1 MMMQRKRPYRLG
13 KREAT
18 VAETKRRIV
27 DAAGMEYEENGIS
40 GTSMQAVARR
50 AVVAPGTVLYHFPN
64 PDDLVRA
71 VVDGWR
77 EEIRMPTPEEI
88 DGDAPTDERLRAL
101 VEAFYG
107 MYQRAG
113 WVYQIVRL
121 SEDHPVIVEATTEW
135 EVSGG
140 AIITRA
146 LGEYIGD
153 PTTVAVV
160 TTLLDPSVWLTLRAR
175 GLSNE
180 QAVAVAAEL
189 ARLWV
194 VERN

>member
-1 MMMQRKRPYRLG
+1 MVQRKRPYRLG

-27 DAAGMEYEENGIS
+27 DAAGMEYAENGIS

-50 AVVAPGTVLYHFPN
+50 AVVAPGTVLYHFPD
-64 PDDLVRA
+64 PDELARA

-88 DGDAPTDERLRAL
+88 DSDAPTDERLRAV

-113 WVYQIVRL
+113 WVYRIVRM
-121 SEDHPVIVEATTEW
+121 SEDHPVIVEATKEW
-135 EVSGG
+135 EANGW
-140 AIITRA
+140 AIISRA
-146 LGEYIGD
+146 LGEHIDD
-153 PTTVAVV
+153 PVTVAVV
-160 TTLLDPSVWLTLRAR
+160 ATLLDPSVWLSLQAR

-180 QAVAVAAEL
+180 QAIATAAEL

-194 VERN
+194 VDRS